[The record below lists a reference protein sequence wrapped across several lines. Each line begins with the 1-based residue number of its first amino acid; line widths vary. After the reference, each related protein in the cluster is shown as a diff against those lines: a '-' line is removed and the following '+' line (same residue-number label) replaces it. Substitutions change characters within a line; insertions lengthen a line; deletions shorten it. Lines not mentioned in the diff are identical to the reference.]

1 MMRMR
6 PGRQR
11 ARELQGLL
19 RLRGARRGIPA
30 RVGLFGASPTT
41 APSDSRRKARLD
53 VRGRARGAA
62 QRRTTGTTH
71 HPTAH
76 DTRGA
81 PSDIS

>member
-1 MMRMR
+1 M
-6 PGRQR
+6 PEHVVPLPGLVGELLQAGRQR

-19 RLRGARRGIPA
+19 RL
-30 RVGLFGASPTT
+30 
-41 APSDSRRKARLD
+41 RKARLD

-62 QRRTTGTTH
+62 QRRTTGTN
-71 HPTAH
+71 HPAAR